1 MINLC
6 RTWDWMEL
14 NNESSLKN
22 EEFTLQKIKKLLE
35 EELSSYPIS
44 L

>member
-1 MINLC
+1 MINFC

-14 NNESSLKN
+14 NNKSSLKN
-22 EEFTLQKIKKLLE
+22 EEFTLHKKKKLLE
-35 EELSSYPIS
+35 EELSSYPTS